1 MFQKI
6 LVGVDGSESALRA
19 VSLGGTLSQTF
30 DAQLVLVHVVQI
42 SAIAE
47 QAINMSATE
56 HLKEN
61 PKSIMEKLSQ
71 EVLEKARR
79 QANEAGVRDD
89 HIEKITVDG
98 DQARQLIQID
108 LDARVTCCTTR
119 LTGLNFRVGSIFRR
133 RAISR
138 GESFEPFPDCPDFI
152 RQ

>member
-98 DQARQLIQID
+98 DQARQLIQIAERQNAD
-108 LDARVTCCTTR
+108 LII
-119 LTGLNFRVGSIFRR
+119 VGS
-133 RAISR
+133 R
-138 GESFEPFPDCPDFI
+138 GRGRLEGLLLGSVSQKVAALAPCPCLI
-152 RQ
+152 V